1 MSIIDDL
8 INRWVDLIDRPIVRN
23 KKQGFV
29 LKNGIRV
36 LLSKSYLS
44 AKSLEI
50 LRRNYKKEGSK

>member
-1 MSIIDDL
+1 MSLIDDL

-50 LRRNYKKEGSK
+50 LRRHYKKEGSK